1 MKSKINERRFTKM
14 KQKYFL
20 GIFAIAI
27 IAVLGISMVAARG
40 FSGFGSA
47 QNLTADEKAKLQ
59 EQHQAIQKAILEGDY
74 TTWKSLMEER
84 ISKMQSQINEE
95 NFNALKEK
103 HQKMSEFRT
112 AMQEA
117 RESGNFSR
125 VQELKEK
132 YGFEGK
138 RLGKEMKYGHIQMG
152 NCPFAK

>member
-1 MKSKINERRFTKM
+1 M

-40 FSGFGSA
+40 FSGFGFA
-47 QNLTADEKAKLQ
+47 QNLTADEKVKLQ

-74 TTWKSLMEER
+74 ATWKSLMEER
-84 ISKMQSQINEE
+84 ITKMQSQISEE
-95 NFNALKEK
+95 NFNALREK

-117 RESGNFSR
+117 RDSGNFSR

-132 YGFEGK
+132 YGFGGK
-138 RLGKEMKYGHIQMG
+138 KLGKEMKSGYRMNME